1 MNFFLLR
8 VPLIETGD
16 NLRAPT
22 TYTLDNLVT
31 AVCRGVGEKKPTV
44 RRLVP
49 CQAPMFKHA

>member
-1 MNFFLLR
+1 MNFFLLG

-16 NLRAPT
+16 DLRASPAN
-22 TYTLDNLVT
+22 TLDHLVT
-31 AVCRGVGEKKPTV
+31 AVCRRVGEKKPTV